1 MPCFLSDGASF
12 VLLQPASS
20 SPEPYL
26 TDVSSELSAETM
38 RHRPQHINVILPLSM
53 LTGLP
58 MQLEATLNLLCDMA
72 AEIVAHEK
80 AIVCFWDESP
90 EPMQARIPPRFSAS
104 PAAAPHGSKTPP
116 LNLCA
121 P

>member
-38 RHRPQHINVILPLSM
+38 RHRPQHINVILRLSM

-80 AIVCFWDESP
+80 PIVFFWDESQETLQP
-90 EPMQARIPPRFSAS
+90 RISRRFSER
-104 PAAAPHGSKTPP
+104 PETTPTDSK
-116 LNLCA
+116 
-121 P
+121 